1 MVEIRRSIYKS
12 QIANRQLRKRSGAC
26 HETSP
31 SDWWTRAGRRCRKF
45 NDMIALRESLGSRF
59 VEEVRAL
66 FSKSGSLA
74 KAKNFEYR
82 PQQQEMGV
90 AVAQALEEDRHLVV
104 EAGTGVGKSI
114 AYLAPAILFAIEKKK
129 KAVISTHTINLQEQL
144 LYKDI
149 PILKKVLPIEFE
161 AALMKG
167 RQNYLCPR
175 RLERALQQAH
185 ELFTTSETAELARLV
200 EWAATTKDGSLSD
213 LAVEPDPKVWTQ
225 VCSEPHICTTKT
237 CGQHSNCFF
246 QQARKRL
253 LAADVIV
260 LNHTLLF
267 MLLGA
272 PIEQEERES
281 GYLFPNDFIIFDEAH
296 TLEQTASRQI
306 GIGVSQYGLRA
317 TIQRLYNARTRK
329 GLFTLTRDAAGVTL
343 AAGLVDEIDAFFRA
357 LDERCD
363 FRKGREFRVRTADFV
378 PDTISARL
386 IAVQSRLGEA
396 VKRTEDEFLKSE
408 LQEMGRRISDAR
420 LGIMAF
426 LEQSEDG
433 YVYWVERTGKAAH
446 YLTLN
451 AAPIDVAPVLERML
465 FREDCSCVL
474 TSATLAVDRPD
485 LAYFRNRIG
494 AGEVEPLQLG
504 SPFDFSTQM
513 KLFVVRKMPD
523 PRDAGYT
530 EALAHWVAHFV
541 LETQGRAFVLFTS
554 YRGMQQLAG
563 EMESFFSESKMNL
576 FVQGQGMPRGKLLEQ
591 FRTTPRSVLFGT
603 DSFWMGVDV
612 PGDALSNVIITR
624 LPFAVP
630 DHPLIE
636 AKLELV
642 EARGGDA
649 FTEYS
654 LPEAILKFR
663 QGVGRLIR
671 TKSDNGIVVVLDNRI
686 VTRPYGRA
694 FLQALPECPVKV
706 I

>member
-1 MVEIRRSIYKS
+1 
-12 QIANRQLRKRSGAC
+12 
-26 HETSP
+26 
-31 SDWWTRAGRRCRKF
+31 
-45 NDMIALRESLGSRF
+45 MIALRDAFGSDF
-59 VEEVRAL
+59 IEEVSSL
-66 FSKSGSLA
+66 FSEDGLLA
-74 KAKNFEYR
+74 RAKNFEYR
-82 PQQQEMGV
+82 PEQQAMAV
-90 AVAQALEEDRHLVV
+90 AVARALQEERHLVV

-114 AYLAPAILFAIEKKK
+114 AYLAPSILFAIAQKK

-149 PILKKVLPIEFE
+149 PILKKILPIEFE

-175 RLERALQQAH
+175 RLERALQQAA
-185 ELFTTSETAELARLV
+185 ELFTTSEAAELAHLAA
-200 EWAATTKDGSLSD
+200 WARTTKDGSLSD
-213 LAVEPDPKVWTQ
+213 LPVEPDPKIWTQ
-225 VCSEPHICTTKT
+225 VCSEAHVCTGKT
-237 CGQHSNCFF
+237 CGQGSNCFF

-260 LNHTLLF
+260 VNHTLLF
-267 MLLGA
+267 MLLGT
-272 PIEQEERES
+272 PEEQQERES

-317 TIQRLYNARTRK
+317 TVQRLYNARTRK
-329 GLFTLTRDAAGVTL
+329 GLFTVARDAAGVTL
-343 AAGLVDEIDAFFRA
+343 AGAIVDDVDRFFHA
-357 LDERCD
+357 IDERCD
-363 FRKGREFRVRTADFV
+363 FRKGREVRVRESDFV
-378 PDTISARL
+378 PDIISGRL
-386 IAVQSRLGEA
+386 IALQARIAEV
-396 VKRTEDEFLKSE
+396 VKRTGDEFLKAE
-408 LQEMGRRISDAR
+408 LQEMGRRVREAR
-420 LGIMAF
+420 VGIVTF
-426 LEQSEDG
+426 LEQSAEG
-433 YVYWVERTGKAAH
+433 HVYWVERTGKAAQF
-446 YLTLN
+446 LTLN
-451 AAPIDVAPVLERML
+451 AAPVDIAPVLRRMI
-465 FREDCSCVL
+465 FRDDCSCVL
-474 TSATLAVDRPD
+474 TSATLAVGRPD
-485 LAYFRNRIG
+485 LAYFRERIG
-494 AGEVEPLQLG
+494 AVDVEPLQLG
-504 SPFDFSTQM
+504 SPFDFPKQM

-523 PRDAGYT
+523 PRDAGYAK
-530 EALAHWVAHFV
+530 ALAHWVAHFV
-541 LETQGRAFVLFTS
+541 AETEGRAFVLFTS
-554 YRGMQQLAG
+554 YRGMQQLAE
-563 EMESFFSESKMNL
+563 EMQPFFTENAMNL
-576 FVQGQGMPRGKLLEQ
+576 LVQGKGAPRGKLLEQ
-591 FRTTPRSVLFGT
+591 FKTTPRSVLFGT

-671 TKSDNGIVVVLDNRI
+671 SKSDKGIVVVLDNRI

-694 FLQALPECPVKV
+694 FLKALPECPVKV

>member
-1 MVEIRRSIYKS
+1 
-12 QIANRQLRKRSGAC
+12 
-26 HETSP
+26 
-31 SDWWTRAGRRCRKF
+31 
-45 NDMIALRESLGSRF
+45 MIALRDSFGSDF
-59 VEEVRAL
+59 VEEVRSL
-66 FSKSGSLA
+66 FSKDGALA

-82 PQQQEMGV
+82 PQQQDMAV
-90 AVAQALEEDRHLVV
+90 AVARALEEERHLVV

-114 AYLAPAILFAIEKKK
+114 AYLAPAILYAIAEKK

-149 PILKKVLPIEFE
+149 PILKKILPIEFE

-175 RLERALQQAH
+175 RLERALQQAA

-200 EWAATTKDGSLSD
+200 DWARTTKDGSLSD
-213 LAVEPDPKVWTQ
+213 LSVEPDPKVWTQ
-225 VCSEPHICTTKT
+225 VCSEAHICTSKT
-237 CGQHSNCFF
+237 CGQQTHCFF

-260 LNHTLLF
+260 VNHTLLF

-281 GYLFPNDFIIFDEAH
+281 GFLFPNDFIVFDEAH

-317 TIQRLYNARTRK
+317 TVQRLYNARTRK
-329 GLFTLTRDAAGVTL
+329 GLFTVTRDAAGVTL
-343 AAGLVDEIDAFFRA
+343 AASIVDEIDRFFSA
-357 LDERCD
+357 VDERGD
-363 FRKGREFRVRTADFV
+363 FRKGREVRVREPDFV
-378 PDTISARL
+378 PDTISGRL
-386 IAVQSRLGEA
+386 IALQARVAEV

-408 LQEMGRRISDAR
+408 MQELGRRIHEAR
-420 LGIMAF
+420 VGIVTF
-426 LEQSEDG
+426 LEQSAEG
-433 YVYWVERTGKAAH
+433 HVYWIERTGKAAQF
-446 YLTLN
+446 LTLN
-451 AAPIDVAPVLERML
+451 AAPIDIAPVLERML
-465 FREDCSCVL
+465 FRENCSCVL
-474 TSATLAVDRPD
+474 TSATLAVGRPD
-485 LAYFRNRIG
+485 LAYFRDRIG
-494 AGEVEPLQLG
+494 AGSVEPLQLG
-504 SPFDFSTQM
+504 SPFDFPTQM

-523 PRDAGYT
+523 PRDSGYGK
-530 EALAHWVAHFV
+530 ALAHWVAHFV
-541 LETQGRAFVLFTS
+541 TETDGRAFVLFTS
-554 YRGMQQLAG
+554 YRGMQQLAE
-563 EMESFFSESKMNL
+563 EMQPFFAENGMNL
-576 FVQGQGMPRGKLLEQ
+576 FVQGQGAPRGKLLEQ

-671 TKSDNGIVVVLDNRI
+671 TKSDSGIVVVLDNRI

-694 FLQALPECPVKV
+694 FLKALPECPVKV